1 MNACVIGN
9 GPSRLNFDLTTI
21 GRKMTTY
28 GCNALYR
35 DYIPN
40 YLISMDFFMV
50 DEILKKNIHKQ
61 CSLYTQHVNSIDL
74 LAEQGEP
81 INFFWGFRETNDS
94 GNSALRLALQHD
106 NDVTYMIGFDYN
118 NGGQGLPNVYSGTP
132 NYCNDNL
139 YLAPDMKINEW
150 RQRLN
155 KILREYPNKKVVRVN
170 GNNKKFDIQFDNYSE
185 ITIEQFKEIIN
196 D

>member
-9 GPSRLNFDLTTI
+9 GPSRLNFDLSTI

-35 DYIPN
+35 DYAPN
-40 YLISMDFFMV
+40 YLVSMDRQMV
-50 DEILKKNIHKQ
+50 DEIIKFEGHKR
-61 CSLYTQHVNSIDL
+61 SIFYTQHENHIDS
-74 LAEQGEP
+74 LALQGEP

-94 GNSALRLALQHD
+94 GNSALRLALTQD
-106 NDVTYMIGFDYN
+106 NDITYIIGFDYN
-118 NGGQGLPNVYSGTP
+118 DGGSNLPNVYSNTK
-132 NYCNDNL
+132 NYPRSHIFPAASMQTD
-139 YLAPDMKINEW
+139 KW

-155 KILREYPNKKVVRVN
+155 KILRDYPNKKVVRVN
-170 GNNKKFDIQFDNYSE
+170 GNNKSFDIPIDNYSE
-185 ITIEQFKEIIN
+185 ITTEQFKEIVN